1 MQILSV
7 ALRNFKT
14 HQDRYFEFQPGTN
27 AICGENGAGKTSILE
42 AIAWVLFNYQG
53 DYAKEDL
60 IRNGSGSA
68 QVTVTFT
75 SNYDSRTY
83 EVQRCTQKGYVL
95 FDPQLNE
102 RLPHSR
108 VKDEVLPWLRQHLGV
123 SQTTN
128 LPQLFSRTVG
138 VPQGTFTADFLQ
150 PAEHRKAVF
159 DAILKV
165 EDYKLAFKQMN
176 SLRRYA
182 EDQVEAIKGQLQ
194 QYDEALTAWDELTQR
209 QQALTE
215 EICIHEQQ
223 LNQLQQQLQTLQAQR
238 DATKAEAQRIQTL
251 ANQRQ
256 SLTHQREAKQ
266 LGLGRLQQSVQ
277 QAQQAINI
285 CQTNRAAYEGYQ
297 AVEQALQH
305 LAQRQQERQVLQ
317 TQYQELQKT
326 HGQKQAELARWQTQL
341 ESFAATEQEL
351 AALQPQ
357 LEQQE
362 QLETQQQAWQK
373 QLDQLQQLQM
383 QRQTWQTQLEQLE
396 QQQTQV
402 AERRESLVKLQ
413 PEVEEIA
420 GLEEQRDRLQ
430 QQLSRLAA
438 ARQFEAQIRALV
450 STSQKQQV
458 VQQGD
463 TEMLL
468 KEVETLLASLP
479 LVAENILKQ
488 LQDALQQAA
497 DLHGTLI
504 AELETILRDLADQT
518 DQASLKKSLTA
529 VEAALKQRYNWRA
542 ELNQLGAVEA
552 QAEKLEQDHQNL
564 TTQTMGVTEQLQ
576 QQTSV
581 ETALATLNQ
590 QIEAL
595 GYPRQKTQILKRT
608 LQDKAKV
615 ETAHAKLL
623 AHQAELDQ
631 QLTNL
636 AAQLEDFQT
645 LDQQTADQ
653 QAKRHQYQAGY
664 GLYLQNRQLANQ
676 HGQFQTELATTQAE
690 LTELG
695 TQLAEVEESYK
706 QATASY
712 DAEAAENLEMRYGN
726 LKSEADRLV
735 GSLPQQR
742 QRLADLDQQIAG
754 LAAIAQRRDE
764 AQQQLQAK
772 EQIKRFVNFARKA
785 YNEAGPRI
793 TEQYVRSVSVQADR
807 LFRDLLNR
815 PNVALQWTRDYEIL
829 VQDGPNP
836 RRFTNLSGGEQM
848 CAALAVR
855 LALLKVLA
863 DIDIAFF
870 DEPTTNMD
878 RSRRAGLAEA
888 ISRIKSFEQLFVI
901 SHDDTFESVT
911 ENVIVIERQG

>member
-1 MQILSV
+1 
-7 ALRNFKT
+7 
-14 HQDRYFEFQPGTN
+14 
-27 AICGENGAGKTSILE
+27 
-42 AIAWVLFNYQG
+42 
-53 DYAKEDL
+53 
-60 IRNGSGSA
+60 
-68 QVTVTFT
+68 
-75 SNYDSRTY
+75 
-83 EVQRCTQKGYVL
+83 
-95 FDPQLNE
+95 
-102 RLPHSR
+102 
-108 VKDEVLPWLRQHLGV
+108 
-123 SQTTN
+123 
-128 LPQLFSRTVG
+128 
-138 VPQGTFTADFLQ
+138 
-150 PAEHRKAVF
+150 
-159 DAILKV
+159 
-165 EDYKLAFKQMN
+165 
-176 SLRRYA
+176 
-182 EDQVEAIKGQLQ
+182 
-194 QYDEALTAWDELTQR
+194 
-209 QQALTE
+209 
-215 EICIHEQQ
+215 
-223 LNQLQQQLQTLQAQR
+223 
-238 DATKAEAQRIQTL
+238 
-251 ANQRQ
+251 
-256 SLTHQREAKQ
+256 
-266 LGLGRLQQSVQ
+266 
-277 QAQQAINI
+277 
-285 CQTNRAAYEGYQ
+285 
-297 AVEQALQH
+297 
-305 LAQRQQERQVLQ
+305 
-317 TQYQELQKT
+317 
-326 HGQKQAELARWQTQL
+326 
-341 ESFAATEQEL
+341 
-351 AALQPQ
+351 
-357 LEQQE
+357 
-362 QLETQQQAWQK
+362 
-373 QLDQLQQLQM
+373 
-383 QRQTWQTQLEQLE
+383 
-396 QQQTQV
+396 
-402 AERRESLVKLQ
+402 
-413 PEVEEIA
+413 VEEIA

-676 HGQFQTELATTQAE
+676 HGQFQTELAKTQAE

>member
-1 MQILSV
+1 
-7 ALRNFKT
+7 
-14 HQDRYFEFQPGTN
+14 
-27 AICGENGAGKTSILE
+27 
-42 AIAWVLFNYQG
+42 
-53 DYAKEDL
+53 
-60 IRNGSGSA
+60 
-68 QVTVTFT
+68 
-75 SNYDSRTY
+75 
-83 EVQRCTQKGYVL
+83 
-95 FDPQLNE
+95 
-102 RLPHSR
+102 
-108 VKDEVLPWLRQHLGV
+108 
-123 SQTTN
+123 
-128 LPQLFSRTVG
+128 
-138 VPQGTFTADFLQ
+138 
-150 PAEHRKAVF
+150 
-159 DAILKV
+159 
-165 EDYKLAFKQMN
+165 
-176 SLRRYA
+176 
-182 EDQVEAIKGQLQ
+182 
-194 QYDEALTAWDELTQR
+194 
-209 QQALTE
+209 
-215 EICIHEQQ
+215 
-223 LNQLQQQLQTLQAQR
+223 
-238 DATKAEAQRIQTL
+238 
-251 ANQRQ
+251 
-256 SLTHQREAKQ
+256 
-266 LGLGRLQQSVQ
+266 
-277 QAQQAINI
+277 
-285 CQTNRAAYEGYQ
+285 
-297 AVEQALQH
+297 
-305 LAQRQQERQVLQ
+305 
-317 TQYQELQKT
+317 
-326 HGQKQAELARWQTQL
+326 
-341 ESFAATEQEL
+341 
-351 AALQPQ
+351 
-357 LEQQE
+357 
-362 QLETQQQAWQK
+362 
-373 QLDQLQQLQM
+373 
-383 QRQTWQTQLEQLE
+383 
-396 QQQTQV
+396 
-402 AERRESLVKLQ
+402 
-413 PEVEEIA
+413 VEEIA

-497 DLHGTLI
+497 DLYGTLI

-518 DQASLKKSLTA
+518 DEVSLKKSLKA
-529 VEAALKQRYNWRA
+529 AEATLKQRYNWRA
-542 ELNQLGAVEA
+542 ELNQLSAVEA
-552 QAEKLEQDHQNL
+552 QALKLRQDHQNL
-564 TTQTMGVTEQLQ
+564 TDQIMALAEQLQ
-576 QQTSV
+576 QQNHV
-581 ETALATLNQ
+581 EATLASLHQ

-595 GYPRQKTQILKRT
+595 GYPRQKTQILERT

-653 QAKRHQYQAGY
+653 QAKRNQYQAGY

-676 HGQFQTELATTQAE
+676 HGQLQTESATTQAE
-690 LTELG
+690 LAELN

-712 DAEAAENLEMRYGN
+712 DAEAAESLEMRYGT

-836 RRFTNLSGGEQM
+836 RRFINLSGGEQM

-911 ENVIVIERQG
+911 ENVIVIERQD